1 MISASSYVRATTRR
15 EQRRDFRT
23 SPARNGEVDFGLIPA
38 PISLSSRVRKSA
50 RPFGTALLADFT
62 GLGLLVRPIRHNAPS
77 RNQVRNG
84 DMIEDAQKIERVSSA
99 RVPTEHGEFQA
110 HVFRAEDGTEHLA
123 LVLGKLG
130 GREALV
136 RVHSECLT
144 GDALGSL
151 RCDCGDQLQQALAR
165 IATEG
170 SGVVIYL
177 RGHEGRGIGI
187 GHKIAAYAL
196 QDSGLDT
203 VDANVELGLPVDDR
217 RYDTAARILLAL
229 GVSKLR
235 LMTNNPAK
243 VAGLTEF
250 GLDVERLSIGSMPNK
265 ENLGYLRAKQLRMG
279 HMIDGLD
286 TDAVSGNG
294 DLESPNSANAESP
307 RFDSNPA
314 ASMGGEGLNSDAG
327 SEV

>member
-1 MISASSYVRATTRR
+1 
-15 EQRRDFRT
+15 
-23 SPARNGEVDFGLIPA
+23 
-38 PISLSSRVRKSA
+38 
-50 RPFGTALLADFT
+50 
-62 GLGLLVRPIRHNAPS
+62 
-77 RNQVRNG
+77 
-84 DMIEDAQKIERVSSA
+84 MIEDAQAIERVSSA

-110 HVFRAEDGTEHLA
+110 QVFRDVGGTEHLA
-123 LVLGKLG
+123 LVFGQLGD
-130 GREALV
+130 REVLV

-151 RCDCGDQLQQALAR
+151 RCDCGDQLQQSLAR
-165 IATEG
+165 VATEG

-217 RYDTAARILLAL
+217 RYDTAARILLVL

-243 VAGLTEF
+243 VAGLREF
-250 GLDVERLSIGSMPNK
+250 GLDVERASMSSVPNK
-265 ENLGYLRAKQLRMG
+265 ENVEYLRAKQSRMG

-286 TDAVSGNG
+286 A
-294 DLESPNSANAESP
+294 
-307 RFDSNPA
+307 
-314 ASMGGEGLNSDAG
+314 DAG
-327 SEV
+327 TEA